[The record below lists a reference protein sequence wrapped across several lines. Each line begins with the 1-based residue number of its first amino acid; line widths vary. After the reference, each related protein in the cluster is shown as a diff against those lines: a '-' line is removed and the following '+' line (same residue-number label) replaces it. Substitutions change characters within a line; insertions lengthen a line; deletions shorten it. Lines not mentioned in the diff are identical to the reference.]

1 MPVPGIAIGRLHS
14 TVVGLSLLMAACSGG
29 STSSEMETTGASA
42 PAPAT
47 TAPTP
52 SPTPE
57 PTLLPLPDLD
67 LAEAQTWFSPN
78 MGSVDFPELFSQPD
92 RWAAAREAV
101 DVFAFSANSMSGDPY
116 DIGGDNVLDTF
127 VAVDAFAHLYRWDIP
142 IAIEGGAVKFFACD
156 HASWADYANRAIA
169 NVEAHGG
176 RVTFFTM
183 DEPLLGGQLVE
194 NGMACGYAIEETA
207 AEVAE
212 FVADVTA
219 EHPDVRIGVVE
230 PYPHIG
236 ADELLA
242 WLSALANAGAAP
254 AFFHLDVDMER
265 VAVEGHD
272 VAGDLARLAAGSA
285 AAGVPFGVILTS
297 NWTEAGTDAGY
308 VASTLE
314 WAEVVQG
321 AIGSPTHLV
330 VQSWQ
335 GPAASGRHEVPIN
348 LPDEVGA
355 ISHTRLILDLLAIF
369 EPGS

>member
-1 MPVPGIAIGRLHS
+1 MPVPGIASGRLHS
-14 TVVGLSLLMAACSGG
+14 IVVGLSLLMAACSG
-29 STSSEMETTGASA
+29 STSPETGAASASA
-42 PAPAT
+42 PAPGT

-57 PTLLPLPDLD
+57 PTPLPLPDHD
-67 LAEAQTWFSPN
+67 LQGAQTWFSPN
-78 MGSVDFPELFSQPD
+78 MGSVDFPELFSHPD
-92 RWAAAREAV
+92 RWATAREAV
-101 DVFAFSANSMSGDPY
+101 AVFGFSANSMSGDPY

-127 VAVDAFAHLYRWDIP
+127 VAVDAFAQLYEWGIP
-142 IAIEGGAVKFFACD
+142 IAVEGGAVKFFACD
-156 HASWADYANRAIA
+156 HASWAEYANSAIA

-194 NGMACGYAIEETA
+194 NGMACSYTIDETA

-212 FVADVTA
+212 FVADVA
-219 EHPDVRIGVVE
+219 AAHPDVRIGVVE
-230 PYPHIG
+230 PYPHIA

-242 WLSALANAGAAP
+242 WLSALADAGAAP

-272 VAGDLARLAAGSA
+272 VAGDLARLADGSA

-308 VASTLE
+308 MASTLE
-314 WAEVVQG
+314 WAGVVQG
-321 AIGSPTHLV
+321 AIGRPTHLV

-335 GPAASGRHEVPIN
+335 GPAASGRHEVPVN

-355 ISHTRLILDLLAIF
+355 ISHTRLILDLLALF
-369 EPGS
+369 EPGP

>member
-1 MPVPGIAIGRLHS
+1 M
-14 TVVGLSLLMAACSGG
+14 SLLMAACSSG
-29 STSSEMETTGASA
+29 STSSGMGTTSASPSA
-42 PAPAT
+42 PAAT
-47 TAPTP
+47 ATTP
-52 SPTPE
+52 SPTPQ
-57 PTLLPLPDLD
+57 PTPLPLPDLD
-67 LAEAQTWFSPN
+67 LAAAQTWFSPN

-92 RWAAAREAV
+92 RWATARDAV
-101 DVFAFSANSMSGDPY
+101 DVFAFAANGVSGDPF

-127 VAVDAFAHLYRWDIP
+127 VAVDAFALLYEWDIP
-142 IAIEGGAVKFFACD
+142 IAIEGGAIKFFACD
-156 HASWADYANRAIA
+156 HASWAEYANRAIA

-176 RVTFFTM
+176 RVSFFTM
-183 DEPLLGGQLVE
+183 DEPLLGGQLEE
-194 NGMACGYAIEETA
+194 NGMACGYTIEESA

-212 FVADVTA
+212 FVADVA
-219 EHPDVRIGVVE
+219 AAHPGVRIGVVE

-242 WLSALANAGAAP
+242 WLSTLADAGAVP

-272 VAGDLARLAAGSA
+272 VAGDLALLAAGSA

-297 NWTEAGTDAGY
+297 NWTQAGTDAGY

-314 WAEVVQG
+314 WTGVVQG
-321 AIGSPTHLV
+321 AIGRPTHVV

-348 LPDEVGA
+348 LPDEAGA
-355 ISHTRLILDLLAIF
+355 VSHTRLILDVLALF
-369 EPGS
+369 EPAS